1 METKTTTTYSM
12 WSLFRNCRKACE
24 WRYIQELVPL
34 ERDHNLAFGTVI
46 HKCLEIWHGGRDLGL
61 VLDFIDR
68 TYPNRAQEEDQKRE
82 WHLAAAISTGC
93 WHYASVAIC
102 AMTRSITRLM
112 PDGRGLRSG
121 WRNSPYWPDWSRSRE
136 HALYRLRAMPRSA
149 PRCHNLGLDGPLWY

>member
-46 HKCLEIWHGGRDLGL
+46 HKCLEIWHGGRDLGP

-68 TYPNRAQEEDQKRE
+68 TYPNRAQEEDQKRD
-82 WHLAAAISTGC
+82 WHLAAAMMKATRP
-93 WHYASVAIC
+93 
-102 AMTRSITRLM
+102 AMRA
-112 PDGRGLRSG
+112 
-121 WRNSPYWPDWSRSRE
+121 RNSMSSHSKRPSRGASSTRPPALHPEASCWPERWTASSG
-136 HALYRLRAMPRSA
+136 SA
-149 PRCHNLGLDGPLWY
+149 TSIS

>member
-46 HKCLEIWHGGRDLGL
+46 HKCLEIWHGGRDLGP

-68 TYPNRAQEEDQKRE
+68 TYPNRAQEEDQKRD
-82 WHLAAAISTGC
+82 WHLAAAMMKGYAAC
-93 WHYASVAIC
+93 YASEEFDVA
-102 AMTRSITRLM
+102 ALEKTFEGASSTRPPALHPEASCWPERWTASSGSATSI
-112 PDGRGLRSG
+112 S
-121 WRNSPYWPDWSRSRE
+121 
-136 HALYRLRAMPRSA
+136 
-149 PRCHNLGLDGPLWY
+149 